1 VTPNGKVATNLVLHK
16 ITEVVGGVLLLSN
29 RYVPLALTVP
39 APMTIVIIGV
49 HVLIHLATL
58 PLGLA
63 VALPHLA
70 LVYFYRH
77 SFADLLQRTVRP
89 AQF

>member
-1 VTPNGKVATNLVLHK
+1 MQQTGFLPALHK
-16 ITEVVGGVLLLSN
+16 ITEVVGSVLLLSN

-49 HVLIHLATL
+49 HGFIDLATL
-58 PLGLA
+58 PLGLT

-70 LVYFYRH
+70 LVAFYRH
-77 SFADLLQRTVRP
+77 SFAGVL
-89 AQF
+89 